1 MKKISKIS
9 IISITLY
16 VILNFLWDSMLAD
29 KIASLPSPIA
39 EFINN
44 YIAPASILAFF
55 FTCVFWFLWKV
66 PVVRNLTQWLFDT
79 NTCITGLWIGKMH
92 FQWEGKNQ
100 TKIIFLSVKQSNA
113 YSVTCILYTESRTSF
128 SETAFIDKE
137 KGIERL
143 IYTYDAEKAVK
154 SPETNPQHS
163 GITILTIGK
172 NKKILSGEYFTN
184 QKTAGRIELDFL
196 SGKNASSF
204 KDAAIIFK
212 KCSRKREHLTFLLS
226 YMSCI

>member
-39 EFINN
+39 ELINN
-44 YIAPASILAFF
+44 YIAPASILALF

-66 PVVRNLTQWLFDT
+66 PAVRNLTQWLFDT
-79 NTCITGLWIGKMH
+79 NICITGLWIGKLY

-100 TKIIFLSVKQSNA
+100 TKIIFLSVKQPNA

-128 SETAFIDKE
+128 SEIAFIDK
-137 KGIERL
+137 
-143 IYTYDAEKAVK
+143 
-154 SPETNPQHS
+154 
-163 GITILTIGK
+163 
-172 NKKILSGEYFTN
+172 KK
-184 QKTAGRIELDFL
+184 EL
-196 SGKNASSF
+196 NV
-204 KDAAIIFK
+204 
-212 KCSRKREHLTFLLS
+212 
-226 YMSCI
+226 

>member
-39 EFINN
+39 ELINN
-44 YIAPASILAFF
+44 YIAPASILALF

-66 PVVRNLTQWLFDT
+66 PAVRNLTQWLFDT
-79 NTCITGLWIGKMH
+79 NICITGLWIGKLY

-100 TKIIFLSVKQSNA
+100 TKIIFLSVKQPNA

-128 SETAFIDKE
+128 SEIAFIDKE

-172 NKKILSGEYFTN
+172 NKKTLSGEYFTN
-184 QKTAGRIELDFL
+184 QKTAGRIELEFL
-196 SGKNASSF
+196 SRKNASSF
-204 KDAAIIFK
+204 EDAAIIFK
-212 KCSRKREHLTFLLS
+212 KMQKKKRT
-226 YMSCI
+226 I